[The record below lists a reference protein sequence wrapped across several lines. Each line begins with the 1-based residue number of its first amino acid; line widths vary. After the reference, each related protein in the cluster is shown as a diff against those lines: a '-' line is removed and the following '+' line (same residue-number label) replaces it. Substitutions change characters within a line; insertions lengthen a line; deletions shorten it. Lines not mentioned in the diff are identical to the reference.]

1 MNSHHSYIHSPA
13 SSLSYTSQSDGS
25 SWDNFSRVTPRA
37 PGDVPS
43 AVRNLLLSMKQLQ
56 EALKH
61 WSVGRVTEAQV
72 SDVYVQIGTD
82 FNATLH
88 AFTYHK
94 IDLSDLHSI
103 PKDLRAVLEQCL
115 GEDPS
120 PQVLAIF
127 MPQVRQVLHRLLRG
141 LQSRQDAWRAV
152 GGQMPMIPIDP
163 R

>member
-1 MNSHHSYIHSPA
+1 MQPPTY
-13 SSLSYTSQSDGS
+13 YQ
-25 SWDNFSRVTPRA
+25 RA

-43 AVRNLLLSMKQLQ
+43 AVRNLLLSLKQLQ
-56 EALKH
+56 DILKH
-61 WSVGRVTEAQV
+61 WSVGQATEAQV

-82 FNATLH
+82 FNATVH

-94 IDLSDLHSI
+94 IDISDLHSI

-120 PQVLAIF
+120 PQVLAVF

-141 LQSRQDAWRAV
+141 LQLRQDAWRAV
-152 GGQMPMIPIDP
+152 GGQAPIIPYDS

>member
-1 MNSHHSYIHSPA
+1 MHPPSY
-13 SSLSYTSQSDGS
+13 YQ
-25 SWDNFSRVTPRA
+25 RA

-61 WSVGRVTEAQV
+61 WSVGHVTEAQV

-103 PKDLRAVLEQCL
+103 PKELRAVLEQCL